1 MAFEYDKEV
10 RFTCAI
16 RGFHYYR
23 DVWDPSS
30 YESLKCYHERNN
42 PFDRFTIKVVQ
53 LASDKVVGHFPMEI
67 SRATKF
73 LLEGGADVSV
83 TITGTHYQRSPLVQG
98 RPEIPCNLTA
108 NLPGYSARNHLL
120 LQKYLEIVSNLY
132 VEPANEEIIGS
143 LLVPNEGSGRA
154 NRTNSKQPGPP
165 KKGRPADA
173 EPKPQQGLDIRL
185 LLQRAETCNRE
196 IKGQQN
202 KDSSAII
209 INQKRLLL
217 RK

>member
-1 MAFEYDKEV
+1 M
-10 RFTCAI
+10 
-16 RGFHYYR
+16 
-23 DVWDPSS
+23 
-30 YESLKCYHERNN
+30 
-42 PFDRFTIKVVQ
+42 
-53 LASDKVVGHFPMEI
+53 
-67 SRATKF
+67 
-73 LLEGGADVSV
+73 
-83 TITGTHYQRSPLVQG
+83 
-98 RPEIPCNLTA
+98 
-108 NLPGYSARNHLL
+108 L

-209 INQKRLLL
+209 INQKRVPL

>member
-1 MAFEYDKEV
+1 M
-10 RFTCAI
+10 
-16 RGFHYYR
+16 
-23 DVWDPSS
+23 
-30 YESLKCYHERNN
+30 
-42 PFDRFTIKVVQ
+42 
-53 LASDKVVGHFPMEI
+53 
-67 SRATKF
+67 
-73 LLEGGADVSV
+73 
-83 TITGTHYQRSPLVQG
+83 
-98 RPEIPCNLTA
+98 
-108 NLPGYSARNHLL
+108 L
-120 LQKYLEIVSNLY
+120 LQKYLEIVSDFY

-154 NRTNSKQPGPP
+154 NRTNSKQPGSP

-173 EPKPQQGLDIRL
+173 QPKAQQGLDIRL
-185 LLQRAETCNRE
+185 LLQRAETRNCE